1 LAEIIAKPQTHD
13 VRVDRA
19 DGTRLVIVK
28 PQATADSLVGTSGG
42 KPAGVALADV
52 REIAVRRGN
61 DTRTALL
68 VLGVVVLVSATVVT
82 YEGVKSATSD

>member
-28 PQATADSLVGTSGG
+28 PQATVDSLVGTSGG